1 MDVSSN
7 EGKCSCFH
15 FELDLGVCEQRDTQQ
30 TIHELVKSKKTIIE
44 KDQYLPILLVEDSEI
59 NIIVAQAILEQFPVK
74 VDVAKNGVQAIKMM
88 NQNQQSGKKHYRAVF
103 MDCQMPEMDG
113 YQTSIQLRKKE
124 EYNNLPIIA
133 MTANAMKGDKEKCL
147 AAGMSDYISKPI
159 KIKVIEEK
167 LLKWLCIN
175 RL

>member
-1 MDVSSN
+1 
-7 EGKCSCFH
+7 
-15 FELDLGVCEQRDTQQ
+15 
-30 TIHELVKSKKTIIE
+30 
-44 KDQYLPILLVEDSEI
+44 LLVEDSEI

-88 NQNQQSGKKHYRAVF
+88 NQNQQSGKKNYQAVF

-159 KIKVIEEK
+159 KIKVVEEK